1 MALSNFRHR
10 LACFVRFSTDASRS
24 AGLTMTQYLLLLHL
38 AGRPGR
44 EWAHVGELAECLQ
57 ASPHGTVALV
67 DRCEAL
73 GLVER
78 RPSADDGRSVEVHL
92 TPGGSRMVERIANL
106 HRSALQTFRDV
117 FRVQNVN
124 DLPPSNDGGD
134 IGVTAKRRVGRHHH
148 AARGV
153 APRRRRTAES

>member
-1 MALSNFRHR
+1 MPSKQEFIALSNFRHR
-10 LACFVRFSTDASRS
+10 LACFVRFSTDTSRS

-73 GLVER
+73 GLVQR

-92 TPGGSRMVERIANL
+92 TAEGSRLVELIANM
-106 HRSALQTFRDV
+106 HRNALQGFRDV
-117 FRVQNVN
+117 FLVLDVN
-124 DLPPSNDGGD
+124 DLAPGGL
-134 IGVTAKRRVGRHHH
+134 AAAPA
-148 AARGV
+148 AARRKPVV
-153 APRRRRTAES
+153 AW